1 LGAPR
6 VTDHIEVTRKVAAQ
20 RQIDAA
26 VAHLKKFEL
35 ECAITLAAAAETMLP
50 DTTTNYVF
58 DYLRR
63 HPAFTSKAIDFN
75 ETINWLKH
83 SSAPESKIIFA
94 QEAAFVVFRAM
105 SKFGAVYDECPM
117 EWSEFLRWGAEQ
129 GFWPADFVQ

>member
-1 LGAPR
+1 M
-6 VTDHIEVTRKVAAQ
+6 TDHIDVTRKVAAQ

-26 VAHLKKFEL
+26 VVHLKRFEL

-50 DTTTNYVF
+50 VTTNDYAF

-63 HPAFTSKAIDFN
+63 HQAFTSKAIDFN

-83 SSAPESKIIFA
+83 NVAPESKIIFA

-105 SKFGAVYDECPM
+105 SKFAAAYQEGPM
-117 EWSEFLRWGAEQ
+117 EWSEFLHWGAGQ